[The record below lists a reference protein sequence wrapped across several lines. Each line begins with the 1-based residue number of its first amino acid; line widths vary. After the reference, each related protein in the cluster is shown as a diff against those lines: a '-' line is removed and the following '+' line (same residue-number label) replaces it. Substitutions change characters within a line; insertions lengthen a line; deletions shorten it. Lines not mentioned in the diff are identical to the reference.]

1 MRTPRGHWHRAVD
14 SLVRSGDLAMDLPK
28 IEGELA
34 GVHLMHWP
42 ILVLGVMMLGVLF
55 TLSVAPPSNH
65 GLPVLSA
72 ALR

>member
-1 MRTPRGHWHRAVD
+1 
-14 SLVRSGDLAMDLPK
+14 MDLPK

-55 TLSVAPPSNH
+55 TLSVVPPSDTCT
-65 GLPVLSA
+65 A
-72 ALR
+72 CARMDYF